1 MITFAGTSLGDVNIH
16 VQRLSDYVIPER
28 DVTHV
33 SVPGRSGDLLIDNG
47 RYKNFTLDYSV
58 YVLNRTDG
66 VISSLRAFAGKL
78 ADTFGSYQRFED
90 DKDPLVYGMAK
101 FVGPNTWTNYD
112 NVGGES
118 KLSFN
123 FKPYWRLKSG
133 ETAITISATNTQI
146 TNPTKY
152 ASKPLIKV
160 IGTAAGTITIGN
172 IQMTIKTLADYL
184 YIDCEEMNIYRQT
197 SENMNSC
204 VALGEFCEIPADT
217 SVIYFDGGITSL
229 EITPRWVTL

>member
-1 MITFAGTSLGDVNIH
+1 MIKFAGSSLGDSNIH
-16 VQRLSDYVIPER
+16 VKRLTDYVIPER
-28 DVTHV
+28 DITYI
-33 SVPGRSGDLLIDNG
+33 SVPGRSGDIVQDNG
-47 RYKNFTLDYSV
+47 RYKNFTLDYEV
-58 YVLNRTDG
+58 YVLSRTDG
-66 VISSLRAFAGKL
+66 VISSLRTFAGKL
-78 ADTFGSYQRFED
+78 NDSSGSYERFED
-90 DKDPLVYGMAK
+90 DQDPLVYGMAK

-146 TNPTKY
+146 INPTKY

-160 IGTAAGTITIGN
+160 IGTAVGTITIGN
-172 IQMTIKTLADYL
+172 IQMTINTLADYL
-184 YIDCEEMNIYRQT
+184 YIDCEEMNVYRQT

-204 VALGEFCEIPADT
+204 VALGKFCEIPAGT
-217 SVIYFDGGITSL
+217 STIYYDGGITSL
-229 EITPRWVTL
+229 EITPRWRTL

>member
-118 KLSFN
+118 KLTFN

-146 TNPTKY
+146 TNPTKF
-152 ASKPLIKV
+152 ASKPLINV
-160 IGTAAGTITIGN
+160 TGTGVLSVNGTIITIN
-172 IQMTIKTLADYL
+172 KNDTTITLDCEAEDAYTGVENKNGDI
-184 YIDCEEMNIYRQT
+184 YIDDFPTLQPGINAIIPA
-197 SENMNSC
+197 ENMT
-204 VALGEFCEIPADT
+204 V
-217 SVIYFDGGITSL
+217 
-229 EITPRWVTL
+229 EITPRWWRL

>member
-47 RYKNFTLDYSV
+47 RYKNFPLDYSV

-66 VISSLRAFAGKL
+66 VISSLRAFTGKL

-133 ETAITISATNTQI
+133 ETAITISATDTKI
-146 TNPTKY
+146 TNPTKFP
-152 ASKPLIKV
+152 SKPLIKV
-160 IGTAAGTITIGN
+160 SGTAAGTITIGE
-172 IQMTIKTLADYL
+172 ITMTVNSLTDYL
-184 YIDCEEMNIYRQT
+184 YIDCEEQNVYRLT

-204 VALGEFCEIPADT
+204 VELGDFCEIPADN
-217 SVIYFDGGITSL
+217 SRIYFTGGITSL
-229 EITPRWVTL
+229 EITPRWWTL

>member
-118 KLSFN
+118 KLTFN

-133 ETAITISATNTQI
+133 ETAVTISATNTQI
-146 TNPTKY
+146 TNPTKF
-152 ASKPLIKV
+152 ASKPLITV
-160 IGTAAGTITIGN
+160 TGTGVLSVNGTIVTIN
-172 IQMTIKTLADYL
+172 KNDTTITLDCEAEDAYTGVENKNGDI
-184 YIDCEEMNIYRQT
+184 YIDDFPTLQPGVNAI
-197 SENMNSC
+197 
-204 VALGEFCEIPADT
+204 IPADKMT
-217 SVIYFDGGITSL
+217 V
-229 EITPRWVTL
+229 EITPRWWKL

>member
-118 KLSFN
+118 KLTFN

-133 ETAITISATNTQI
+133 ETAVTVASGGAIINSYAFSAL
-146 TNPTKY
+146 
-152 ASKPLIKV
+152 PLIKV
-160 IGTAAGTITIGN
+160 TGNGDGTLTVGAYIMN
-172 IQMTIKTLADYL
+172 INTLDDYL
-184 YIDCEEMNIYRQT
+184 YIDCEEQNVYRERY
-197 SENMNSC
+197 ENRNSYIDRC
-204 VALGEFCEIPADT
+204 TFPQLIAGNNTVTF
-217 SVIYFDGGITSL
+217 SGGITGV
-229 EITPRWVTL
+229 EITPRWRTL

>member
-28 DVTHV
+28 DVTQV

-118 KLSFN
+118 KLTFN

-133 ETAITISATNTQI
+133 ETAVTISATNTQI
-146 TNPTKY
+146 TNPTKF
-152 ASKPLIKV
+152 ASKPLITV
-160 IGTAAGTITIGN
+160 TGTGVLSVNGTIVTIN
-172 IQMTIKTLADYL
+172 KNDTTITLDCEAEDAYTGVENKNGDI
-184 YIDCEEMNIYRQT
+184 YIDDFPTLQPGVNAI
-197 SENMNSC
+197 
-204 VALGEFCEIPADT
+204 IPADKMT
-217 SVIYFDGGITSL
+217 V
-229 EITPRWVTL
+229 EITPRWWKL

>member
-118 KLSFN
+118 KLTFN
-123 FKPYWRLKSG
+123 LKPYWRLKSG

-146 TNPTKY
+146 TNPTKFV
-152 ASKPLIKV
+152 SKPLINV
-160 IGTAAGTITIGN
+160 TGTGVLSVNGTIITIN
-172 IQMTIKTLADYL
+172 KNDTTITLDCEAEDAYTGVENKNGDI
-184 YIDCEEMNIYRQT
+184 YIDDFPTLQPGINAIIPA
-197 SENMNSC
+197 ENMT
-204 VALGEFCEIPADT
+204 V
-217 SVIYFDGGITSL
+217 
-229 EITPRWVTL
+229 EITPRWWRL